1 VIENEEFG
9 ISKEALDA
17 LKERLAAHPDLG
29 LIEGE
34 EWALID
40 EIERLTDLVDE
51 LRNRI
56 DIDHG
61 LWRNTRP
68 QKPTP

>member
-1 VIENEEFG
+1 VTENEEFG
-9 ISKEALDA
+9 ISKEVLGA

-34 EWALID
+34 EWALIH
-40 EIERLTDLVDE
+40 EIERLADLVDE

-56 DIDHG
+56 DIDHW

-68 QKPTP
+68 QEPTP

>member
-1 VIENEEFG
+1 MIENEEFG
-9 ISKEALDA
+9 ISKEALGA
-17 LKERLAAHPDLG
+17 LKDRLAAQPELG

-56 DIDHG
+56 AMNDQM
-61 LWRNTRP
+61 WRNTLP
-68 QKPTP
+68 PEPTP

>member
-1 VIENEEFG
+1 MTENEEFG

-17 LKERLAAHPDLG
+17 LKQRLVAQPDLG

-40 EIERLTDLVDE
+40 EIERLADLVDE

-56 DIDHG
+56 AMNDQM
-61 LWRNTRP
+61 WRNTLP
-68 QKPTP
+68 QESQP

>member
-1 VIENEEFG
+1 MTENEEFG

-17 LKERLAAHPDLG
+17 LKQRLAANPDLG

-40 EIERLTDLVDE
+40 EIERLADLVDE

-56 DIDHG
+56 AMNDQM
-61 LWRNTRP
+61 WRNTLP
-68 QKPTP
+68 QEPTP

>member
-1 VIENEEFG
+1 MTENEEFG
-9 ISKEALDA
+9 ISKEAIGA
-17 LKERLAAHPDLG
+17 LKERLAAQPELG

-56 DIDHG
+56 AMNDQM
-61 LWRNTRP
+61 WRSTLP
-68 QKPTP
+68 PEPTP

>member
-9 ISKEALDA
+9 ISKEAIGA

-40 EIERLTDLVDE
+40 EVERLNDLVDE

-56 DIDHG
+56 AMLDQM
-61 LWRNTRP
+61 LRNTLP
-68 QKPTP
+68 QEPTP

>member
-9 ISKEALDA
+9 ISKEALGA
-17 LKERLAAHPDLG
+17 LKDRLAAQPELG

-56 DIDHG
+56 DIDHW

-68 QKPTP
+68 QEPTP

>member
-1 VIENEEFG
+1 VTENEEFD

-17 LKERLAAHPDLG
+17 LKQRLAAN
-29 LIEGE
+29 E

-40 EIERLTDLVDE
+40 EIERLADLVDE

-56 DIDHG
+56 AVNDQ

-68 QKPTP
+68 QEPTP

>member
-1 VIENEEFG
+1 MTENEEFG
-9 ISKEALDA
+9 ISKEALGA
-17 LKERLAAHPDLG
+17 LKDRLAAQPELG

-56 DIDHG
+56 AMNDQM
-61 LWRNTRP
+61 WRNTLP
-68 QKPTP
+68 PEPTP

>member
-1 VIENEEFG
+1 MTENEEFG

-17 LKERLAAHPDLG
+17 LKERLAAHPDFG

-56 DIDHG
+56 AMNDQM
-61 LWRNTRP
+61 WRNTRP
-68 QKPTP
+68 QEPTP

>member
-1 VIENEEFG
+1 VTENEEFG
-9 ISKEALDA
+9 ISKEALGA
-17 LKERLAAHPDLG
+17 LKDRLAAQPELG

-56 DIDHG
+56 AMNDQM
-61 LWRNTRP
+61 WRNTLP
-68 QKPTP
+68 PEPTP

>member
-1 VIENEEFG
+1 MTKNEEFG

-17 LKERLAAHPDLG
+17 LIERLTTNPDLG

-40 EIERLTDLVDE
+40 EVERLNDLVDE

-56 DIDHG
+56 AMLDQM
-61 LWRNTRP
+61 LCNTLP
-68 QKPTP
+68 QGPTL

>member
-1 VIENEEFG
+1 VTENEEFD

-17 LKERLAAHPDLG
+17 LKQRLAAN
-29 LIEGE
+29 E

-40 EIERLTDLVDE
+40 EIERLADLVDE

-56 DIDHG
+56 AVNDQ
-61 LWRNTRP
+61 LWRNTLP
-68 QKPTP
+68 QELTP

>member
-9 ISKEALDA
+9 ISKEALGA
-17 LKERLAAHPDLG
+17 LKDRLAAQPELG

-56 DIDHG
+56 DIDRW

-68 QKPTP
+68 QEPTP